1 MTSPTIP
8 LKEFDAE
15 MASTRKLLERVP
27 GDKAQW
33 KPHEKSFALGHLALL
48 VAWIPGWIADSL
60 EQSFKDLSPGSGGGY
75 TFETTETILGIFDKN
90 VAQARAALQSVT
102 GPALDESWSLK
113 VKGNAVWTAPRWEV
127 IRAHLNH
134 LIHHRGQLTV
144 YLRLVNVPLPQVY
157 GPTADERW

>member
-1 MTSPTIP
+1 MTTIP

-27 GDKAQW
+27 SDKAQW
-33 KPHEKSFALGHLALL
+33 KPHEKSFPLGHLALL
-48 VAWIPGWIADSL
+48 VSWMPGWIADSL
-60 EQSFKDLSPGSGGGY
+60 EQSFKDLKPGSGGGY

-90 VAQARAALQSVT
+90 VTRARATLQSVT
-102 GPALDESWSLK
+102 GAALEENWSLK
-113 VKGNAVWTAPRWEV
+113 VNGNPVWTAPRWEV

>member
-1 MTSPTIP
+1 MSSPTIP
-8 LKEFDAE
+8 IKEFDSE

-33 KPHEKSFALGHLALL
+33 KPHEKSFPLGHLALL
-48 VAWIPGWIADSL
+48 VAWMPGWIADSL
-60 EQSFKDLSPGSGGGY
+60 EQPFKDLVPGSGGGY
-75 TFETTETILGIFDKN
+75 TFEPTETILGIFEKN
-90 VAQARAALQSVT
+90 VGRARASLQAVAGAALE
-102 GPALDESWSLK
+102 ESWSLK
-113 VKGNAVWTAPRWEV
+113 VNGNPVWTAPRWEV